1 MSKLLKGAIVVL
13 MIAGFTGC
21 VSTSDIKVESLKSE
35 KVNLDGYK
43 TYQIIEESG
52 VMPDTKVT
60 DNLDVDA
67 ELQRII
73 NTELGKKGK
82 IPVTNDPDF
91 YVAYLAGT
99 DMDAI
104 KVKVDKKG
112 QETIENVPA
121 AAMILLLVD
130 AETGVIIGIST
141 AEGEVKNLPL
151 EDRKKRLSYTIK
163 KMLSDL

>member
-1 MSKLLKGAIVVL
+1 MSKLLKGAMVVL

-21 VSTSDIKVESLKSE
+21 VSTSDIKVESVKSE
-35 KVNLDGYK
+35 KVDLKGYK
-43 TYQIIEESG
+43 TYQILEESG
-52 VMPDTKVT
+52 VATESRVT
-60 DNLDVDA
+60 NLDVNA

-104 KVKVDKKG
+104 KVKV
-112 QETIENVPA
+112 N
-121 AAMILLLVD
+121 
-130 AETGVIIGIST
+130 VIIGIST

>member
-1 MSKLLKGAIVVL
+1 MSKLLKGAMVVL

-21 VSTSDIKVESLKSE
+21 VSTSDIKVESVKSE
-35 KVNLDGYK
+35 KVDLKGYK
-43 TYQIIEESG
+43 TYQILEESG
-52 VMPDTKVT
+52 VATESRVT
-60 DNLDVDA
+60 NLDVNA

-104 KVKVDKKG
+104 KVKVNEEG

>member
-1 MSKLLKGAIVVL
+1 MSKLLKGAMVVL

-21 VSTSDIKVESLKSE
+21 VSTSDIKVESVKSE
-35 KVNLDGYK
+35 KVDLKGYK
-43 TYQIIEESG
+43 TYQILEESG
-52 VMPDTKVT
+52 VATESRVT
-60 DNLDVDA
+60 NLDVNA

-104 KVKVDKKG
+104 KVKVNEEG

-130 AETGVIIGIST
+130 AETGVIIG
-141 AEGEVKNLPL
+141 EVKNLPL